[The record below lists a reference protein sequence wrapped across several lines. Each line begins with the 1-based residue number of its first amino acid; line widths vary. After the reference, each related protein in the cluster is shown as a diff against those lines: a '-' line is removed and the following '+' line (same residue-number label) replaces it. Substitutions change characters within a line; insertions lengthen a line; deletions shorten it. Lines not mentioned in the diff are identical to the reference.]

1 MKRQQVRQ
9 KYFSFKNVNGLFAYF
24 YKTVNWLWQNFR
36 KDKKICEILIWS
48 ANGQKNILQLFLKLM
63 NFFGFLEVFQDKEC
77 SKFCWV
83 HEFFWKYYWTFLN
96 RFMANVKRKAS
107 RRRLFFKFENES
119 DFEYYFDIFDYMKDN
134 FVNEEI
140 RSWSWKKNF
149 MIEN

>member
-1 MKRQQVRQ
+1 
-9 KYFSFKNVNGLFAYF
+9 
-24 YKTVNWLWQNFR
+24 
-36 KDKKICEILIWS
+36 
-48 ANGQKNILQLFLKLM
+48 
-63 NFFGFLEVFQDKEC
+63 
-77 SKFCWV
+77 
-83 HEFFWKYYWTFLN
+83 
-96 RFMANVKRKAS
+96 MANVKRKAS